1 MTAPP
6 SAGAYPSGSHP
17 RHHLDDLVHQPVR
30 FSLLATLAAAEEA
43 EFAFVRDAIEVSDSV
58 LSKHAGTLEA
68 SGYLAVRK
76 GHVGKRPRTWFRI
89 TDEGRAAFDA
99 HVALLRAIAAGER

>member
-1 MTAPP
+1 MTAI
-6 SAGAYPSGSHP
+6 HP

-58 LSKHAGTLEA
+58 LSKHAATLESA
-68 SGYLAVRK
+68 GYVAVRK
-76 GHVGKRPRTWFRI
+76 GHVGKRPRTWFRL

-99 HVALLRAIAAGER
+99 HVAVLRAIAAGER

>member
-6 SAGAYPSGSHP
+6 DGSHPTASHP

-58 LSKHAGTLEA
+58 LSKHAATLEA
-68 SGYLAVRK
+68 AGYLSVRK
-76 GHVGKRPRTWFRI
+76 GHVGKRPRTWYRL
-89 TDEGRAAFDA
+89 TEAGRAAFEA
-99 HVALLRAIAAGER
+99 HVDLLRAIAAGER